1 MAREPVILSA
11 ASTRAIEWAA
21 DAIVTGGVI
30 AIPTDTVYGLAAS
43 HTNAE
48 ALDRIFA
55 IKGRPVERTL
65 PILVSSIDALARV
78 TEHFDERIAR
88 LLDELWPGPLTVAL
102 PARRGLLP
110 HLVAADGTIG
120 ARMPNHPLA
129 LEIIEKAGGAI
140 ACTSANRSGE
150 PPSSSAI
157 EVAVSV
163 GADVDLTIDGGL
175 APGGVPSTVITISG
189 ENLRVVREGAIS
201 AELLAGVWAGTID
214 G

>member
-1 MAREPVILSA
+1 MAREPVILGA
-11 ASTRAIEWAA
+11 ASPRAVEWAA
-21 DAIVTGGVI
+21 EAIVNGGVI

-43 HTNAE
+43 HTIGD
-48 ALDRIFA
+48 ALDRIFL
-55 IKGRPVERTL
+55 IKGRPVDRTL

-78 TEHFDERIAR
+78 SDHFDERIAR

-110 HLVAADGTIG
+110 HLVARDGTIG

-150 PPSSSAI
+150 PPATSASM
-157 EVAVSV
+157 VAASV
-163 GADVDLTIDGGL
+163 GTAVDLTIDGGQ

-189 ENLRVVREGAIS
+189 ENLTVVREGALS
-201 AELLAGVWAGTID
+201 AELLARVWAEAID

>member
-1 MAREPVILSA
+1 MALEPVILSA
-11 ASTRAIEWAA
+11 ASPRAIEWAA
-21 DAIVTGGVI
+21 EAILTGGVI

-43 HTNAE
+43 HTSAE

-55 IKGRPVERTL
+55 IKRRPVDRTL

-78 TEHFDERIAR
+78 TDHFDERIAR

-110 HLVAADGTIG
+110 HLVAPDSTIG

-150 PPSSSAI
+150 PPASSAI
-157 EVAVSV
+157 EVAASV

-175 APGGVPSTVITISG
+175 APGGVPSTVIAISG
-189 ENLRVVREGAIS
+189 ENLKVVREGAIS
-201 AELLAGVWAGTID
+201 AALLAGVWAGTID

>member
-1 MAREPVILSA
+1 MAREPVILG
-11 ASTRAIEWAA
+11 ASSPRVIEWAA
-21 DAIVTGGVI
+21 EAIVNGGVI

-43 HTNAE
+43 HTSAE

-55 IKGRPVERTL
+55 IKGRPVDRTL

-78 TEHFDERIAR
+78 SDHFDERVAR

-110 HLVAADGTIG
+110 HLVAPDGTIG

-150 PPSSSAI
+150 PPATSAI
-157 EVAVSV
+157 EVAASV
-163 GADVDLTIDGGL
+163 GGDVDLTIDGGL

-189 ENLRVVREGAIS
+189 ENLTVVREGAIS
-201 AELLAGVWAGTID
+201 AELLAAVWAGTID